1 MDRTLPS
8 SGTVKGNFS
17 ETLTSAEFTGGLPEF
32 FVSRTGLDNATQ
44 EPVATAICSEDPAL
58 PASGT
63 LTGNFSGAVTSVDH
77 ESWGGVPEFFVSG
90 TGLPHSA
97 PREPVA
103 IAICSEDP
111 TLPTSG
117 TAVGISGVFEI
128 FSLSVGFPELAIAA
142 FVPLLLSGKNGGSI
156 LSEVLGVLQDIYRRT
171 ER

>member
-8 SGTVKGNFS
+8 SGTLKGNFS

-44 EPVATAICSEDPAL
+44 EPVATAICSEDPA
-58 PASGT
+58 
-63 LTGNFSGAVTSVDH
+63 
-77 ESWGGVPEFFVSG
+77 
-90 TGLPHSA
+90 
-97 PREPVA
+97 
-103 IAICSEDP
+103 
-111 TLPTSG
+111 LPTSG

-156 LSEVLGVLQDIYRRT
+156 LSEVLGVLQDIYR
-171 ER
+171 